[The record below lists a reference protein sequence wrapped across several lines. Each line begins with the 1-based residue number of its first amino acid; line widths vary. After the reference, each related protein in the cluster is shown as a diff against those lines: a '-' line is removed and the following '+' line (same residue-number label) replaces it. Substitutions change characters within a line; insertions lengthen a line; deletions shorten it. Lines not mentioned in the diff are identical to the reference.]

1 MALNFKDALNT
12 KVGDVERP
20 PNPPI
25 GTYVFQITKVPV
37 IREQSGGDNQ
47 TWDVVDFQCVAV
59 DTLQVDDDELR
70 AYGGLKNITQRVSF
84 MFDKGDQTAF
94 DTTMFRL
101 RTFLEKHVKCAD
113 ESMSLSEALNASVN
127 GRFAGELGWRPDK
140 RDPEV
145 MFANIGKTAPVEA

>member
-12 KVGDVERP
+12 KVGDIERP
-20 PNPPI
+20 PLPPI

-47 TWDVVDFQCVAV
+47 TWDVVDFNCIAV
-59 DTLQVDDDELR
+59 EAVNVDDAELQEF
-70 AYGGLKNITQRVSF
+70 GSLKNITQRVSF

-94 DTTMFRL
+94 DTTMSRL
-101 RTFLEKHVKCAD
+101 RTFLEKHVKVAD

-127 GRFAGELGWRPDK
+127 GRFLGEVGWRPDK
-140 RDPEV
+140 RNPEV